1 MVTIMPTIRQNNL
14 RRLSQRLV
22 ITSGNSL
29 FLRFGWD
36 ATNDASTWCLTSSPG
51 SLSFSKMSLNAGEEH
66 CVTKQKRLRGRLG
79 QRMMVKKSKT
89 DPQASSDKNPIIFE
103 TAFYHFFFIFTRS
116 DLDHQNRTFLAWFR
130 DPSTRKRVTKNG
142 VSKMSAFLWARP

>member
-1 MVTIMPTIRQNNL
+1 MLNL
-14 RRLSQRLV
+14 VPRV
-22 ITSGNSL
+22 
-29 FLRFGWD
+29 F
-36 ATNDASTWCLTSSPG
+36 
-51 SLSFSKMSLNAGEEH
+51 SFSKMSLNAGEEH

-89 DPQASSDKNPIIFE
+89 DLQASSDKNPIIFE

-142 VSKMSAFLWARP
+142 VSKMSAFL